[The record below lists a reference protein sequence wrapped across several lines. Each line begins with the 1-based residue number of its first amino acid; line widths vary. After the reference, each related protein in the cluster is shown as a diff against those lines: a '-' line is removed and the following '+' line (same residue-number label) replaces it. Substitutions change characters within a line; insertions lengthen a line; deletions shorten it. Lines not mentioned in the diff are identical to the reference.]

1 MNKNNIK
8 YNVTNNNN
16 NSIKNQNLTSL
27 PTINSSNNKRNL
39 NRNYSVSKIFIFKKN
54 FNGNTDDILHMFF
67 TKEEIDLINNN
78 IFNNDEKRLEE
89 FKLKFYKINRSKEI
103 LNNKYNKENKKNKE
117 KLKSAQ
123 EEIEYL
129 NLKIRE
135 LEIKYQKLKSRNN
148 EEIFKKRLTRNK
160 TKNSE
165 NYLDRKD
172 SIIKLGVIEENINNE
187 KENIKENNAKKNEND
202 DNNYISNQDSNNNND
217 DSKNKSDE

>member
-1 MNKNNIK
+1 M
-8 YNVTNNNN
+8 
-16 NSIKNQNLTSL
+16 
-27 PTINSSNNKRNL
+27 
-39 NRNYSVSKIFIFKKN
+39 
-54 FNGNTDDILHMFF
+54 
-67 TKEEIDLINNN
+67 
-78 IFNNDEKRLEE
+78 
-89 FKLKFYKINRSKEI
+89 
-103 LNNKYNKENKKNKE
+103 
-117 KLKSAQ
+117 
-123 EEIEYL
+123 

-187 KENIKENNAKKNEND
+187 KENVKENNAKKNEND